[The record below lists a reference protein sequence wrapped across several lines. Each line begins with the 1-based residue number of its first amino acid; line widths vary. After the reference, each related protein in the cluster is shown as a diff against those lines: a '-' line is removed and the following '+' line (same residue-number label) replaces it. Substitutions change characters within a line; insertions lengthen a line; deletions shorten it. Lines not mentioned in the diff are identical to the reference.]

1 MLRLHIR
8 LVLYA
13 IWSAV
18 FFAAPAAIF
27 AQSNSGIV
35 QGTVTDPQKAVVPG
49 AKVRLENPV
58 SGHVNEAQTGA
69 DGMFRIGNIPLNPV
83 SPYRDRPRI

>member
-13 IWSAV
+13 IWSAL
-18 FFAAPAAIF
+18 FFAAPAAVF

-49 AKVRLENPV
+49 AKVRLENRF
-58 SGHVNEAQTGA
+58 STGV
-69 DGMFRIGNIPLNPV
+69 FPLF
-83 SPYRDRPRI
+83 